1 MLKSRIINQTWNR
14 PVIWQDRFLPEEQKA
29 AMILAVAY
37 RGFSLAFAVA
47 LIFLDSRSGL
57 RLWPEGTI
65 ISTVSAYTL
74 FRIIWPLPR
83 RRKWFTY
90 TSFGI
95 DLAVALSVPIVTG
108 GLDSPFLLYSLSPI
122 LTSGVLFRRRT
133 TMILACLPA
142 VSIATGYA
150 VAVTTSV
157 TDVPDL
163 NIYTIGF
170 LIIYATSAVLL
181 AWLLYVVKD
190 SYVETKSAAARDER
204 KRLSRDIHDG
214 MAQTVGAISWKLALL
229 PKKVAASRAPK
240 LLTEVEDIS
249 GLVTQ
254 LQAEAR
260 DVINEL
266 RLQAPS
272 DGGFVSGLAQ
282 CAADFTQKYGTRCE
296 LSVTGEEVEI
306 PEPTVTELLY
316 VAREALCNAQ
326 KHAFAKKIEL
336 SLRFRSG
343 LIEMRIKDDGCGFD
357 PAKDSDGH
365 GLAVMNERVKS
376 VGGEM
381 FVITKPGWGTEI
393 CVYVF
398 ANGGHRNG
406 RPPMTTEEQKA

>member
-1 MLKSRIINQTWNR
+1 MVKSRIINQTWNR
-14 PVIWQDRFLPEEQKA
+14 PEIWQERFLPEEQKA

-47 LIFLDSRSGL
+47 LIFLDSRAGL
-57 RLWPEGTI
+57 RLWPEGFI

-83 RRKWFTY
+83 RSKRFTY
-90 TSFGI
+90 SSFGI
-95 DLAVALSVPIVTG
+95 DLAVALSVPVLTG
-108 GLDSPFLLYSLSPI
+108 GLDSPFLLYSLSPM

-142 VSIATGYA
+142 VTMATGYA
-150 VAVTTSV
+150 VAITTSV
-157 TDVPDL
+157 ANVPEL
-163 NIYTIGF
+163 NMYTIGF
-170 LIIYATSAVLL
+170 LIIYAASAILL
-181 AWLLYVVKD
+181 AWLPYVVKN
-190 SYVETKSAAARDER
+190 SYEETKSAAARDER

-214 MAQTVGAISWKLALL
+214 MAQTVGVISWKLELL
-229 PKKVAASRAPK
+229 QKKVAASRSPK

-254 LQAEAR
+254 LQTETR

-272 DGGFVSGLAQ
+272 DGGFVSGLSQ

-296 LSVTGEEVEI
+296 LSVAGEETEI
-306 PEPTVTELLY
+306 PASTVPELLN

-326 KHAFAKKIEL
+326 KHALAKKIEL

-357 PAKDSDGH
+357 PAQDSDGH

-376 VGGEM
+376 VGGEI

-393 CVYVF
+393 YVCVF

-406 RPPMTTEEQKA
+406 RLPITTEE